1 MFFAK
6 VVVSIFS
13 ISNHLY
19 FKMSIHGNQ
28 EHAASLYS
36 GNYLLKRLRSWLL
49 RCKKIR
55 QQSVGFPTEQAQ
67 RGWHFMV
74 IIMSFVKKN
83 CSMRSA

>member
-1 MFFAK
+1 
-6 VVVSIFS
+6 
-13 ISNHLY
+13 
-19 FKMSIHGNQ
+19 MSIHGNQ

-67 RGWHFMV
+67 RAWHFMV
-74 IIMSFVKKN
+74 IIMAFVKKN